1 MAWGNVSTEPLT
13 AIRTQLTGKH
23 PQSGAE
29 SLDLTGLFESVNNQH
44 HFLYKKYLLREK
56 GAVYGEFI
64 FEPLVDSPRL
74 TSHVDIFRCRGFFRG
89 KERE

>member
-1 MAWGNVSTEPLT
+1 MILLAYWKVSTT
-13 AIRTQLTGKH
+13 NIIFYIK
-23 PQSGAE
+23 
-29 SLDLTGLFESVNNQH
+29 NN
-44 HFLYKKYLLREK
+44 LLREK

-74 TSHVDIFRCRGFFRG
+74 TFHVDIFRCRGFFRG